1 MASGFP
7 GEVYFPVS
15 RDQTLEAADDEEGV
29 TKRHAAV
36 FQDRLIPKDPRVRQ
50 SVN

>member
-15 RDQTLEAADDEEGV
+15 GEETLEAADDKEV
-29 TKRHAAV
+29 MIKRLAAI
-36 FQDRLIPKDPRVRQ
+36 FQDRLIPKDPRARQ